1 MKALRPDGH
10 DHLSFACLFELVDYS
25 VGEKTR
31 EKLRDQVD
39 QSKYLVIRNEEKAR
53 KVVRT
58 LAYNQ
63 GALKDMKVTVE
74 LEGLVD

>member
-1 MKALRPDGH
+1 M
-10 DHLSFACLFELVDYS
+10 E
-25 VGEKTR
+25 EKTQ
-31 EKLRDQVD
+31 EKLRGQVV
-39 QSKYLVIRNEEKAR
+39 QSRYLVIQSEEKAR

-58 LAYNQ
+58 PAYNQ